1 MISVALVAVYDTER
15 VDPPGRKVHHP
26 QVALLMPDG
35 EGAIVGDG
43 VKQVSAVGGYFRM
56 AYRQLLS
63 SVNIP
68 VGIDEGIDFIT
79 NRSRC
84 LIEGDA
90 QEAVL

>member
-1 MISVALVAVYDTER
+1 MISVALVAVYDAER

-43 VKQVSAVGGYFRM
+43 VEKIAAVGGYFRM
-56 AYRQLLS
+56 TDRQLLS
-63 SVNIP
+63 SVSIP
-68 VGIDEGIDFIT
+68 VGIDEGIDFIA
-79 NRSRC
+79 NRSLC

-90 QEAVL
+90 EEAVL